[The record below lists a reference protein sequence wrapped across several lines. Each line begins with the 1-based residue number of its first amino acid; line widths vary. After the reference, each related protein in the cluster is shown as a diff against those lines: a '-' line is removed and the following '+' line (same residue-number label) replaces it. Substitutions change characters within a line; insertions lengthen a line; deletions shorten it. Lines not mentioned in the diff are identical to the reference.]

1 MPEVPDSEEV
11 SRFLFHARQMRT
23 GGPDGPG
30 VRREAFDP
38 GRDKETGKLREAVS
52 VSLRGGRPDAEVWKD
67 GRAIGAAGDPPRPLA
82 GRAVLSVAAV
92 RGAGMEVQAKP
103 LAPPDAPFPYPHHA
117 WIVGWADPDAP
128 DALVENEVKA
138 RALADAARLYVS
150 QDEGK
155 KRNRPHAG
163 KKSHTATHERTS
175 RKVDPTR

>member
-1 MPEVPDSEEV
+1 MPEVPDAEEV
-11 SRFLFHARQMRT
+11 SRCLFHARQMRT

-117 WIVGWADPDAP
+117 EIVGWADPDAP
-128 DALVENEVKA
+128 DALAADKAKA
-138 RALADAARLYVS
+138 RALADAARL
-150 QDEGK
+150 DAPPPPEKG
-155 KRNRPHAG
+155 
-163 KKSHTATHERTS
+163 
-175 RKVDPTR
+175 